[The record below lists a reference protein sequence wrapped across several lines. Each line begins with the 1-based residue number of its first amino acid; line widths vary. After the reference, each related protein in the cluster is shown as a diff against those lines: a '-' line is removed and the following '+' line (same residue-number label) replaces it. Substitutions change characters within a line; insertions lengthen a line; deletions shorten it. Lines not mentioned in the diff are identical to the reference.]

1 MIGRLLR
8 RRSFLSDR
16 EQDLRAREQELLDR
30 LARALEAFGP
40 DVAPEDLQRFREAR
54 DQLAGLF
61 LLVVAGEF
69 NSGKSSFINALL
81 GERVLPEGVTP
92 TTDRINLLRHGRHGG
107 RAAACR
113 RSSWSAPIPRSCS
126 ASSRWWTRRAPTP
139 SSAGTRS

>member
-1 MIGRLLR
+1 MIGRLLGR
-8 RRSFLSDR
+8 RAILSER

-30 LARALEAFGP
+30 LATALGRFGR
-40 DVAPEDLQRFREAR
+40 DVDADDLRRFRDAR

-92 TTDRINLLRHGRHGG
+92 TTDRINLLRYGTEVSEQLLEAFLLERTYPADLL
-107 RAAACR
+107 RELT
-113 RSSWSAPIPRSCS
+113 IVD
-126 ASSRWWTRRAPTP
+126 TP
-139 SSAGTRS
+139 GTNAIIRGTRS